1 MSLWS
6 RREGTPVD
14 DAPPMRRM
22 MPHLMPGR
30 NESAV
35 YFEQI
40 IDVTETLAYLARRNQ
55 GAGEKQVTL
64 FQIVLAAMLRTFVER
79 PDLNRFGD
87 IRSAKRGA
95 ESKSDVE
102 MRVLTRLPRF
112 LLRFLMACQRWLDYF
127 GLLPYALIEK
137 DPLYS
142 SLFLTNLGSVGLDS
156 AYHHLYEY
164 GTCPFFAALG
174 RVKKAVVPG
183 PDDLPVVRDVVSLKF
198 VFDERITDGLY
209 CARSLELFRTYVM
222 YPDRLEAPA
231 GAPRVSTTQG
241 ALEACP
247 RPRGAAG
254 SRSVRRSAP
263 RPRRRTRRHGRA
275 PRGARAATRGSG
287 ARTSR
292 RRARGSPAC
301 RRPRA

>member
-79 PDLNRFGD
+79 PDLNRFVVGRRLYRRRAIEFGFAIKRAMRDDAGLTTAKVTFDASDDLDAVGAKMRGD

-241 ALEACP
+241 ALEA
-247 RPRGAAG
+247 
-254 SRSVRRSAP
+254 
-263 RPRRRTRRHGRA
+263 
-275 PRGARAATRGSG
+275 
-287 ARTSR
+287 
-292 RRARGSPAC
+292 
-301 RRPRA
+301 